1 MGESEAITRSPPAS
15 GSPCPCPACSGV
27 GVGSLYIHTP
37 EFSNPPPT
45 EPCAAHPLLLH
56 MTKGAS
62 STRTLRRRRRGCVLV
77 PTARASVNDA
87 VSSYCLLC
95 AVRAHLSFFCL
106 CALPCGPRP
115 DQGIYFWG
123 TIEMPRCP
131 ALVPVS
137 ESAPV
142 FVYTWLVCVCIC
154 MWRNGFMDK
163 PRRQV
168 VWCLFGSRDALRNC
182 W

>member
-1 MGESEAITRSPPAS
+1 MRRVGSGATDYAS
-15 GSPCPCPACSGV
+15 GRKRGDNEKPARQRLALPMSCLQWRWRWQFIYTHPRILESPS
-27 GVGSLYIHTP
+27 
-37 EFSNPPPT
+37 T

-106 CALPCGPRP
+106 CALPCGPSP

-123 TIEMPRCP
+123 TIGMPRCP

-137 ESAPV
+137 ESASGI
-142 FVYTWLVCVCIC
+142 CVHVAC
-154 MWRNGFMDK
+154 M
-163 PRRQV
+163 
-168 VWCLFGSRDALRNC
+168 CLYMYVAQRLYG
-182 W
+182 